1 MNELEIFKNEEFGE
15 IRTVTDKVG
24 QPWFVGKE
32 VAELLGYANTKDAI
46 ASHVDSEDRH
56 IIQKSD
62 FPTLD
67 IPNRGMTVIN
77 ESGLYSLIL
86 GSKLESAKRFKHWVT
101 SEVLPSI
108 RKHGAYMTDNTLEQA
123 LTSPDFLI
131 QLATKLKE
139 EKERNKQLEEET
151 IAMSNAIEEMK
162 PKVNYVDKIL
172 QSKSTVLV
180 SQIANDYGMSAIM
193 FNRVLK
199 NLHIQHKVGNQWILY
214 SEHQGKGYV
223 HSGTFEFER
232 KDGSKDVNMNTE
244 WTQKGR
250 LFLYEMLK
258 KDGIVPD
265 IEKGEQDE
273 SI

>member
-15 IRTVTDKVG
+15 IRTVTEDGKIF
-24 QPWFVGKE
+24 FV
-32 VAELLGYANTKDAI
+32 ASDIATALGYSNSRDAVRVHI
-46 ASHVDSEDRH
+46 DKEDLSDVVIHDGSQNRH
-56 IIQKSD
+56 
-62 FPTLD
+62 
-67 IPNRGMTVIN
+67 MTATN
-77 ESGLYSLIL
+77 ESGLYSLVIS
-86 GSKLESAKRFKHWVT
+86 SKLESAKRFKHWVT

-108 RKHGAYMTDNTLEQA
+108 RKHGAYMTDNILEQA